1 MMVLMT
7 VPPHAT
13 GKVWLS
19 ILVALLSRVK
29 LKVGQRTVSPLD
41 HSRRGKLILRLHEM
55 LKPSRSQPF
64 QIRQELEQVI
74 LALVRRDVR
83 MINDFLALIEHSFR
97 PSMYNLVILD
107 LFLFLLRNL
116 KSRRDIGNRRCI
128 LIAMKGKGKRAA
140 RIIFTLLGRALV
152 LSRGFNAEAWRPLI
166 ISCTREISIVLRKLL
181 MLVGHEVVE
190 VG

>member
-1 MMVLMT
+1 MVLMT

-19 ILVALLSRVK
+19 ILIALLSRVK

-64 QIRQELEQVI
+64 QIGQELEQVI

-83 MINDFLALIEHSFR
+83 MIDDFLALIEHSFR
-97 PSMYNLVILD
+97 P
-107 LFLFLLRNL
+107 
-116 KSRRDIGNRRCI
+116 
-128 LIAMKGKGKRAA
+128 
-140 RIIFTLLGRALV
+140 AL
-152 LSRGFNAEAWRPLI
+152 
-166 ISCTREISIVLRKLL
+166 
-181 MLVGHEVVE
+181 
-190 VG
+190 